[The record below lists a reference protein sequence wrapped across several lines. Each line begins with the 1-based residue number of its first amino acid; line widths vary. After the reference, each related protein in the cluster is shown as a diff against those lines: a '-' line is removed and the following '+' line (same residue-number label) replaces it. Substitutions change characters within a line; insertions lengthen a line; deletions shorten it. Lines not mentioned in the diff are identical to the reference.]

1 MKHAILYKT
10 MFAKERPF
18 FASLYTG
25 TKVVN
30 VMENEKKEVESAQE
44 NHSGFI
50 KMRKFSFVML
60 MFFLVFATAGIT
72 TFALAFGDEKAVN
85 VGVPERTEFKKLY
98 DTYDEL
104 KKDYYK
110 DIDQDKL
117 VNGAIN
123 GMIESLDDPYSDYMT
138 KEEAEKFHES
148 ISSSFQGIGAEIQ
161 EKDGN
166 IVVVSPIKGSPAEKA
181 GIKPNDI
188 ILAVD
193 GKSIHG
199 MSATDAVML
208 IRGKKGTDV
217 TLSVQKAGSDEPTE
231 IKITRD
237 DIPLNTVNAEMM
249 DNGIAKVQITSFS
262 ENTYKELQDALADM
276 EKQGMKGL
284 VIDLRQNPGGLLDQ
298 AIKISNLFVPEGK
311 LILQVEDRNGKREKI
326 AAEGGKKIDVP
337 VSVLIDGGSASASE
351 IFAAAVSQSANIPL
365 VGEKSFGKGTV
376 QTASDFNDG
385 SNIKFTTAKWLTP
398 NGDWIHT
405 KGIMPDVEAKL
416 PDYANLPYLNPDK
429 ELKKEMVSSEVKAAE
444 EMLKAIGLDPGK
456 VDGYFDENTENAVKK
471 FQENNKLSADGV
483 LKGESTMDLMEKVR
497 EKILQND
504 TQVKKAVEVLQKEKK

>member
-1 MKHAILYKT
+1 M
-10 MFAKERPF
+10 
-18 FASLYTG
+18 
-25 TKVVN
+25 VN
-30 VMENEKKEVESAQE
+30 VLENEKNEVESTQGT
-44 NHSGFI
+44 HSSGYI

-104 KKDYYK
+104 NKNYYK
-110 DIDQDKL
+110 DLDQEKL

-123 GMIESLDDPYSDYMT
+123 GMIESLDDPYSDYMSQD
-138 KEEAEKFHES
+138 EAQKFHES
-148 ISSSFQGIGAEIQ
+148 IASSFQGIGAEIQ

-188 ILAVD
+188 ILAVN

-208 IRGKKGTDV
+208 IRGKKGTEV
-217 TLSVQKAGSDEPTE
+217 TLSVKKAGSSEPTD

-237 DIPLNTVNAEMM
+237 EIPLNTVNAEMM
-249 DNGIAKVQITSFS
+249 DNGIAKIQITSFS
-262 ENTYKELQDALADM
+262 ENTYKELEDAIAQM
-276 EKQGMKGL
+276 EKQGMKGM

-311 LILQVEDRNGKREKI
+311 LILQVEDRNGKRDKI

-351 IFAAAVSQSANIPL
+351 IFASAVSQSANIPL

-376 QTASDFNDG
+376 QTASDFKDG
-385 SNIKFTTAKWLTP
+385 SNLKFTTAKWLTP
-398 NGDWIHT
+398 NGSWIHK
-405 KGIMPDVEAKL
+405 KGIVPDYVAKL
-416 PDYANLPYLNPDK
+416 PDYANLPYLNPDS
-429 ELKKEMVSSEVKAAE
+429 ELKKGMVSNEVKAAE

-456 VDGYFDENTENAVKK
+456 ADGYFDENTEKAVKEL
-471 FQENNKLSADGV
+471 QQHNKLSADGT
-483 LKGESTMDLMEKVR
+483 LKGESTLDLMNQVR
-497 EKILQND
+497 EQIIHND
-504 TQVKKAVEVLQKEKK
+504 TQVKKAIEVLKQKK